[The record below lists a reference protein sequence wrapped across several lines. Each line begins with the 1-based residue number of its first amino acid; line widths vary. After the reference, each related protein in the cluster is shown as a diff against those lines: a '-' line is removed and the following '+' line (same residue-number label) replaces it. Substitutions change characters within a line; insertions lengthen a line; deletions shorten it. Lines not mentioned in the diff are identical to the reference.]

1 MMVKNF
7 DSWDKT
13 SLSIWILY
21 ADRIP
26 PHLGISDS
34 SGYFSLKVSGK
45 DEGLEHAHML
55 ELVRRKRIP
64 TLVYALKLRDYLP
77 LELVF
82 SSHQH
87 ADGEFATCL
96 FPLREVCGVVG
107 AETIHDLLKY
117 FDVNQ
122 LVDAVYGIHLPENFK
137 GISEY
142 SFEDVIKHIS
152 ILES

>member
-1 MMVKNF
+1 MKVQ
-7 DSWDKT
+7 DLSSWNKT

-21 ADRIP
+21 ANRIP

-34 SGYFSLKVSGK
+34 SGYFSLKVNGK
-45 DEGLEHAHML
+45 DEALDHDSIL
-55 ELVRRKRIP
+55 ELVRRKNIP
-64 TLVYALKLRDYLP
+64 TLVYSLKQSDYLP
-77 LELVF
+77 LSLVF
-82 SSHQH
+82 SSHQV
-87 ADGEFATCL
+87 ADGQFATCL

-122 LVDAVYGIHLPENFK
+122 LVDAVYGVHLPENFK

-142 SFEDVIKHIS
+142 SLEDVIKHIS